1 MKASLSVAFSQ
12 RAPNRSNV
20 REDGRVRDTVN
31 QKIKNYEREKHER
44 KQHRSESRSP
54 ERSHHS
60 HTSQPLI
67 ASVEE

>member
-54 ERSHHS
+54 ERHS
-60 HTSQPLI
+60 ILILLNRQLPL
-67 ASVEE
+67 